1 MPTYEFRCATCGPFD
16 QRRSLTEAGDPMTCP
31 LCQQVAQRI
40 YSTPGV
46 ILTSAAVRRRLDQ
59 SAEPMVVTR
68 QASEEPLSPRTLQQ
82 SVHSRPWQLGHAEHT
97 TPVKPGLQRL

>member
-1 MPTYEFRCATCGPFD
+1 MPTYEFLCTTCGPFE

-40 YSTPGV
+40 YSTSGV
-46 ILTSAAVRRRLDQ
+46 ILASAAARRRIAQ
-59 SAEPMVVTR
+59 STEPAVVTR

-82 SVHSRPWQLGHAEHT
+82 SAHSRPWQLGHAAHT